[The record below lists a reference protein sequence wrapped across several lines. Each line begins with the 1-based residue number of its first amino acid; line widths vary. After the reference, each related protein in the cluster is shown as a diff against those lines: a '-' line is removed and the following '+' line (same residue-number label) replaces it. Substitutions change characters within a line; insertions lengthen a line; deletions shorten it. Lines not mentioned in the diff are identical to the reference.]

1 MCHLSRN
8 LLRLLSLQK
17 LDGMFS
23 KMQKASQK
31 KSKKGKLKD
40 LNMGKLPPKEGVL
53 LQHYLRSVVQA
64 RIHEATNA
72 RMNHVD
78 PQEYG
83 WKPSDEGF
91 IPITTEDNK
100 VPKLLCVDATQP
112 TTQRDRAKMLLEWYP
127 LLESV

>member
-1 MCHLSRN
+1 MT
-8 LLRLLSLQK
+8 
-17 LDGMFS
+17 FIS
-23 KMQKASQK
+23 KSSKIIIFAEARWYVFKNAEGLAK

-53 LQHYLRSVVQA
+53 LQHYLRSLVQA

-83 WKPSDEGF
+83 LMMICGW
-91 IPITTEDNK
+91 TT
-100 VPKLLCVDATQP
+100 LTSQC
-112 TTQRDRAKMLLEWYP
+112 P
-127 LLESV
+127 LKNDHKRQQICQIRYEKF

>member
-1 MCHLSRN
+1 MP
-8 LLRLLSLQK
+8 
-17 LDGMFS
+17 FIS
-23 KMQKASQK
+23 KSSKIIIFAEARWYVFKNAEGLAK

-64 RIHEATNA
+64 RIHEARNA